1 MKRQTLWKLLASI
14 MAFTMAAAPAITVC
28 AEEIEGPVTE
38 PVINE
43 NPDHPVKID
52 GNVNVIYDESSP
64 VSFAVMAGENSEVSV
79 KGDVNM
85 TIDCDE
91 GGGITGA
98 DNYGGNINVFGSV
111 KMTADDPCTGAA
123 VSNTGGTTTI
133 GGDVVLDNQNTDM
146 AYAIYASDSDDTA
159 TIIVGG
165 DVKSGCEGISVENA
179 NVYVGGDVEA
189 AGGGVS
195 LSVFEDR
202 SDCSIIIM
210 GTVSAENGIGAE
222 GHLLVDGTTEQ
233 SFVEQLPNVVV
244 YAIDTPEEENLVGAG
259 AMNLDKDVT
268 TDLFKKA
275 INYIIH
281 TEGDMDLSGDDL
293 KSVSDFA
300 TFTDLK
306 ADYRTT
312 KIGEIFTA
320 TVAKNYGIQGSS
332 SVEVTK
338 VSDGVY
344 SVKLIDSKGGILLKA
359 TALSPNQ
366 NQNPG
371 DGTAENSKNDSGQTA
386 SVLFVIQDD
395 SRNQQATSYVSTAVG
410 NVPEGALRIA
420 VPNGQQTIAPAV
432 AGAPSPSKAVS
443 IKVSELTDVQ
453 YKETIIQNIASTPM
467 GGMLRIET
475 DKAACFDR
483 AMLEAFAKRASVN
496 LEVIFP
502 VKGQMV
508 RVVVPAGCNINN
520 LLDKFGY
527 CGFERLASI
536 LGSEVVK

>member
-1 MKRQTLWKLLASI
+1 

-28 AEEIEGPVTE
+28 AEDVTE

-43 NPDHPVKID
+43 DPDHPVEID
-52 GNVNVIYDESSP
+52 GNVNVIFDESSSVP
-64 VSFAVMAGENSEVSV
+64 FAVMAGEDAEIIV
-79 KGDVNM
+79 KDDVNF
-85 TIDCDE
+85 TSKQDGGSQAIDN
-91 GGGITGA
+91 A
-98 DNYGGNINVFGSV
+98 GGNINVFGSV
-111 KMTADDPCTGAA
+111 KMTADDTYSGAA
-123 VSNTGGTTTI
+123 VSNYGGTTTI
-133 GGDVVLDNQNTDM
+133 GGDVVLDYKNTDM
-146 AYAIYASDSDDTA
+146 AYAIYESDSDDTA

-165 DVKSGCEGISVENA
+165 DVKSGCEGIMVENA

-195 LSVFEDR
+195 LSVYEDR
-202 SDCSIIIM
+202 SDCSIVIM
-210 GTVSAENGIGAE
+210 GAVSAEYGIGAE
-222 GHLLVDGTTEQ
+222 GYSLDEGVTEQ
-233 SFVEQLPNVVV
+233 EFVKLLPNVVV

-259 AMNLDKDVT
+259 AMGLDGDIT
-268 TDLFKKA
+268 TDLFRNA

-306 ADYRTT
+306 EDYRTT

-320 TVAKNYGIQGSS
+320 TVAKNYGIEGSS

-359 TALSPNQ
+359 TALSSDSTTNSD
-366 NQNPG
+366 PG
-371 DGTAENSKNDSGQTA
+371 KGSAEDSENDSSQTA
-386 SVLFVIQDD
+386 PVLFVIQDD

-410 NVPEGALRIA
+410 NVPAGALRIA

-432 AGAPSPSKAVS
+432 AGAPSPSKAIS

-453 YKETIIQNIASTPM
+453 YKDTIIQNIDTTPV

-483 AMLEAFAKRASVN
+483 KMLEAFAKRANVN

-502 VKGQMV
+502 VKGKLL

-520 LLDKFGY
+520 LLDEKGY

-536 LGSEVVK
+536 LGSDVVK

>member
-1 MKRQTLWKLLASI
+1 MKRRTLWKLLASI

-28 AEEIEGPVTE
+28 AEDVTE

-43 NPDHPVKID
+43 DPDHPVVID
-52 GNVNVIYDESSP
+52 GNVNVIYDESSS
-64 VSFAVMAGENSEVSV
+64 VNFAVMADEDAEIIV
-79 KGDVNM
+79 KDDVNF
-85 TIDCDE
+85 TSKQD
-91 GGGITGA
+91 GGGQAIYNA
-98 DNYGGNINVFGSV
+98 GGNINVFGSV
-111 KMTADDPCTGAA
+111 KMTADDPCSGAA

-133 GGDVVLDNQNTDM
+133 GGDVVLDDQNTDM
-146 AYAIYASDSDDTA
+146 AFAIYESDSADTA

-179 NVYVGGDVEA
+179 NVYVDGDVEA

-210 GTVSAENGIGAE
+210 GTVSAEYGIGAE

-233 SFVEQLPNVVV
+233 SFVEQLHNVVV

-306 ADYRTT
+306 EDHRTT

-320 TVAKNYGIQGSS
+320 TVAKNYGIEGSS

-371 DGTAENSKNDSGQTA
+371 DGTAEDSRNDSSQTA
-386 SVLFVIQDD
+386 PVLFVIQDD
-395 SRNQQATSYVSTAVG
+395 SQNQQATSTISTAVG
-410 NVPEGALRIA
+410 NVPAGALRVA
-420 VPNGQQTIAPAV
+420 VPYGTKTIAPAFE
-432 AGAPSPSKAVS
+432 GAPSPTNAVS
-443 IKVSELTDVQ
+443 IKVSELTDAQ
-453 YKETIIQNIASTPM
+453 YKEAIIRNISSTPM

-483 AMLEAFAKRASVN
+483 AMLETFAKRASVN

-520 LLDKFGY
+520 LLDEFGY